1 MPCSV
6 FLDFSILFQ
15 IFCSGLQL
23 LGDAVLA
30 IQKLIVMS
38 EKGGCRRHEIKT
50 DIFNI
55 PYSIFHIP
63 YTNPEISIGLFYIRL
78 NFVCLGKFV
87 DISYVNHF
95 GALIVYKLRT
105 LQIPK
110 PFHFHFTLSCW
121 LVLLCMVEGVEQEL
135 N

>member
-1 MPCSV
+1 MAVKKHAKIDIKLFLSCPV

-23 LGDAVLA
+23 LGDAVLV

-110 PFHFHFTLSCW
+110 PFHFHFTLSC
-121 LVLLCMVEGVEQEL
+121 
-135 N
+135 